1 MSPAIQTYSD
11 TEFAHLTAQLA
22 KVTAERDRAREIAV
36 ALEQEVAG
44 LRDGLTIDGA
54 ANTCRHDSASG
65 IDTTSLTDPAKVW
78 RCDHC
83 GFAWRYND
91 DGTRGAA

>member
-36 ALEQEVAG
+36 ALEQEVARVAADAWDQG
-44 LRDGLTIDGA
+44 ANKAQQYRHDLDVSVLNPYRGGA
-54 ANTCRHDSASG
+54 A
-65 IDTTSLTDPAKVW
+65 
-78 RCDHC
+78 
-83 GFAWRYND
+83 
-91 DGTRGAA
+91 

>member
-36 ALEQEVAG
+36 ALEQRLAAVEDALPKCYAFGQIGAAFVATC
-44 LRDGLTIDGA
+44 LDITDERWDEAMRCLPCQVRAALDGA
-54 ANTCRHDSASG
+54 A
-65 IDTTSLTDPAKVW
+65 
-78 RCDHC
+78 
-83 GFAWRYND
+83 
-91 DGTRGAA
+91 

>member
-36 ALEQEVAG
+36 ALEQEVAAVEAVAVIIQRAAKEPVEDFTAG
-44 LRDGLTIDGA
+44 SWRQLLYMAAHDIRAALARGGA
-54 ANTCRHDSASG
+54 A
-65 IDTTSLTDPAKVW
+65 
-78 RCDHC
+78 
-83 GFAWRYND
+83 
-91 DGTRGAA
+91 